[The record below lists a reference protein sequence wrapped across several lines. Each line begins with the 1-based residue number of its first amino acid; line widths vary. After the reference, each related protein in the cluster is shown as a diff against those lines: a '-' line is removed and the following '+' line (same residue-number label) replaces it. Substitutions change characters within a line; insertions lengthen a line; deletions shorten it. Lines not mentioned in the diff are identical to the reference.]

1 MKKIML
7 LGAISMMAFQGFSQN
22 LKNHKDSLSYA
33 LGVNLAESLKKS
45 GITEY
50 NEAVF
55 LEAVKAH
62 LAGKSTMTEQV
73 ADKLYKEEQRRIANA
88 AAAANLKAGQ
98 DFLANNAKQPGV
110 KVTSS
115 GLQYKTIVEG
125 TGASPGPN
133 DRVNV
138 HYHGT
143 LIDGTV
149 FDSSV
154 QRGQPISFGLN
165 QVISGWTEGLQLMK
179 EGGKTIFYIPA
190 ELAYGPR
197 AQGKIPANSTLI
209 FEVELFKVEK

>member
-1 MKKIML
+1 MKKIIL
-7 LGAISMMAFQGFSQN
+7 VPAFALIATLGFSQN

-33 LGVNLAESLKKS
+33 LGVSLAETMKKS
-45 GITEY
+45 GIKDY

-55 LEAVKAH
+55 IEAIKAH

-73 ADKLYKEEQRRIANA
+73 ADKLYKEEQRKQANA
-88 AAAANLKAGQ
+88 AAAANQKAGQ

-110 KVTSS
+110 KVTKS
-115 GLQYKTIVEG
+115 GLQYKTVVEG
-125 TGASPGPN
+125 TGAAPQAT
-133 DRVNV
+133 DKVNV

-154 QRGQPISFGLN
+154 ERGQPISFGLN

-179 EGGKTIFYIPA
+179 EGGKTIFYIPS

-197 AQGKIPANSTLI
+197 AQGKIAANSTLI

>member
-1 MKKIML
+1 MKKIIVAAV
-7 LGAISMMAFQGFSQN
+7 AIACSAQGFAQA
-22 LKNHKDSLSYA
+22 LKTHKDSVSYA
-33 LGVNLAESLKKS
+33 LGISLAETMKKS
-45 GITEY
+45 GITDY

-55 LEAVKAH
+55 VDAIKAH
-62 LAGKSTMTEQV
+62 LAGKAVMDQTT
-73 ADKLYKEEQRRIANA
+73 ADKIYREEQRKQANA

-110 KVTSS
+110 KTTKS

-125 TGASPGPN
+125 NGAQPGPT
-133 DRVNV
+133 DKVNV

-165 QVISGWTEGLQLMK
+165 QVIAGWTEGLQLMK

-190 ELAYGPR
+190 DLAYGPR
-197 AQGKIPANSTLI
+197 AQGKIPANSVLI

>member
-7 LGAISMMAFQGFSQN
+7 LVAISMMALPGFTQT

-33 LGVNLAESLKKS
+33 LGISLAESLKKS
-45 GITEY
+45 GIKDY

-55 LEAVKAH
+55 VEAVKAH
-62 LAGKSTMTEQV
+62 LAGKSVMTEQD
-73 ADKLYKEEQRRIANA
+73 ADKLYKEEQRKQANA
-88 AAAANLKAGQ
+88 AAAATQKAGK

-110 KVTSS
+110 KVTKS
-115 GLQYKTIVEG
+115 GLQYKTVVEG
-125 TGASPGPN
+125 TGATPSAT
-133 DRVNV
+133 DKVNV

-165 QVISGWTEGLQLMK
+165 QVINGWTEGLQLMK
-179 EGGKTIFYIPA
+179 EGGKTIFYIPS